1 MSKPVNRALVEELLA
16 DESLSYKEIARQ
28 ADCSDWSVRSIDRER
43 SGGPPMK
50 TSRGPRHVDASEFEE
65 PSRPLTGAEMA
76 IGWGVAVL
84 FFIGLVAL
92 SWYARRDDFPPYYP
106 REGPMT

>member
-1 MSKPVNRALVEELLA
+1 MGKPVNRALVEELLA

-50 TSRGPRHVDASEFEE
+50 TPRGPRPADESEFEE
-65 PSRPLTGAEMA
+65 PPRPLTGAETA
-76 IGWGVAVL
+76 IAWSVAAL

-106 REGPMT
+106 PEGPMT

>member
-1 MSKPVNRALVEELLA
+1 MKPVDHALVEQLLA
-16 DESLSYKEIARQ
+16 DETLSYKEIARR
-28 ADCSDWSVRSIDRER
+28 ASCSDFSVRTIARKLSGDDR
-43 SGGPPMK
+43 PMK
-50 TSRGPRHVDASEFEE
+50 TPRVDRYADPAESQDVQ
-65 PSRPLTGAEMA
+65 PLTGAEMA